1 MEKEK
6 QYKNAGSAPHPPRSA
21 SPLRSSK
28 NLGGLSWLRWPLEH
42 YSIMLLIIAILFMLG
57 IYGMHIMP
65 KDEFPH
71 ATIRQGVVVAV
82 YPGATSEE
90 IEQQV
95 ARPLER
101 YLFTFGEVKRSKT
114 TTTSQNDMCIAM
126 VELNDDVNNKDE
138 VWSKIKHGLNAF
150 KSQLPA
156 GVLAI
161 VVNDDFGNTSALL
174 IAIESGQRSY
184 RELREYSDNLS
195 DRLRRIPSVANVK
208 LFGEQKEQISLYV
221 DRQRLQAYGIG
232 QQMLFSRLQSQGI
245 TTMSGSISDDD
256 QQVPIH
262 VEATENSVEEVAN
275 QIIFSDPATGN
286 VVRVRDVARVVRE
299 YDSNSSRIEQDG
311 HPCVLLSME
320 MTPGNNVVQ
329 YGAEV
334 DRVLKEFRESEL
346 PDDVTITRIADKP
359 KVVSMSITS
368 FLRDLL
374 ISMAVII
381 LVMMVL
387 FPLRSAIVAAIT
399 IPLSTFVSV
408 AIMYMVGIELNIVTL
423 AALIVVLGM
432 IVDNAIVV
440 IDGYLEYLG
449 KGYEPKEAA
458 IESAR
463 QYFMPMMLA
472 TLCICAIFYP
482 FLITM
487 KGVFHDCLEDFPW
500 TITINLMVSLVLA
513 VTVIPFLEVKIIK
526 KPQQQTHPLP
536 LPAVR
541 GVITSAAEEPADSP
555 PSQRGAGGGSITRW
569 VQKTYDG
576 VLNKTF
582 RHPWLTMLIGLGV
595 ILLSLIIVPALKIRL
610 FPYADRDQ
618 FAVEIFL
625 PDGKGLKETEA
636 VADSVYR
643 VLSNDERITGITSFI
658 GCSSP
663 RFMDAYAPQM
673 AGKNYAQFIVN
684 TTSDKATL
692 ELLANYQPQLS
703 EAFPNA
709 YVKFKR
715 LDYLSVPELEYRFYS
730 DNLDSLHV
738 VAERLMERMREMP
751 ELEWVHT
758 DFLQPYPIINVEL
771 DPVASAQLGLT
782 RTTAAIALSATTSDL
797 RVGQIWERR
806 QVGDH
811 SSGMGDYEL
820 PIVVKDH
827 ADITFSD
834 IQNVGIATPVTM
846 LSGGLNTTN
855 STVPLRQVAKV
866 TPKWT
871 ESRIMHR
878 GGERCITVT
887 AQFKQ
892 GVFTSP
898 VEQRIASIMQREI
911 KLPQG
916 VRCEVGGEIEY
927 GDEALPQIFGGIAI
941 AMLIVFFFLLF
952 NFKKYGIT
960 LVCMVALAL
969 MIPGALIGLG
979 LMNRA
984 LGLTSIF
991 GLITLMGMIMR
1002 NEILIFEHANELV
1015 KRSLTPNPS
1024 PKERGVD
1031 TLASEEGNLQ
1041 DYSLPSP
1048 LGEGQ
1053 GVRLYNEAVRQAAYD
1068 AGKRRMVPIFLTT
1081 ATTAVGVVP
1090 MIIAQS
1096 SFWMPVGVTIFA
1108 GGIGSLILVVTM
1120 LPVVYWKVN
1129 LKKKENPP
1137 PSPSL

>member
-1 MEKEK
+1 MR
-6 QYKNAGSAPHPPRSA
+6 N
-21 SPLRSSK
+21 
-28 NLGGLSWLRWPLEH
+28 NMNWLRWPLEH
-42 YSIMLLIIAILFMLG
+42 YSISLLIVGILFVMG
-57 IYGMHIMP
+57 IYGMYIMP

-90 IEQQV
+90 VEQQV

-101 YLFTFGEVKRSKT
+101 YLFTFGEVNRVKT
-114 TTTSQNDMCIAM
+114 TTQSQNGMCIVM
-126 VELNDDVNNKDE
+126 VKLNDDVNNKDE
-138 VWSKIKHGLNAF
+138 VWSKIKHGLNGF
-150 KSQLPA
+150 KAQLPS

-174 IAIESGQRSY
+174 IAIESDQRSY
-184 RELREYSDNLS
+184 RELKQYSDDLS

-208 LFGEQKEQISLYV
+208 LFGEQKEQISLYI

-232 QQMLFSRLQSQGI
+232 QQMLFSRLQAQGI

-256 QQVPIH
+256 QQIPIH
-262 VEATENSVEEVAN
+262 VEAQENSEEEIAN
-275 QIIFSDPATGN
+275 QIIFSDPATGK
-286 VVRVRDVARVVRE
+286 VTRVRDVARVVRE
-299 YDSNSSRIEQDG
+299 YEPMSSRIEQDG

-329 YGAEV
+329 YGQEV
-334 DRVLKEFRESEL
+334 EQVLSSFAADEL
-346 PDDVTITRIADKP
+346 PDDVHVTRIADKP
-359 KVVSMSITS
+359 KVVATS
-368 FLRDLL
+368 VSDFLRDLL
-374 ISMAVII
+374 ISMLIII

-387 FPLRSAIVAAIT
+387 FPIRSAIVAAIT

-408 AIMYMVGIELNIVTL
+408 AIMYMMGIELNIVTL

-432 IVDNAIVV
+432 IVDNSIVV

-449 KGYEPKEAA
+449 KGFKPFDAA

-463 QYFMPMMLA
+463 QYFMPMLLA
-472 TLCICAIFYP
+472 TICICAIFYP

-487 KGVFHDCLEDFPW
+487 KGMFHDCLEDFPV

-513 VTVIPFLEVKIIK
+513 VTVIPFLETRIIK
-526 KPQQQTHPLP
+526 PDKVSTD
-536 LPAVR
+536 
-541 GVITSAAEEPADSP
+541 GNKITK
-555 PSQRGAGGGSITRW
+555 W
-569 VQKTYDG
+569 VQKTYDK
-576 VLNKTF
+576 VLDWTF
-582 RHPWLTMLIGLGV
+582 AHPMMTIGGGFAV
-595 ILLSLIIVPALKIRL
+595 ILLSTLIAPTLKIRL

-625 PDGKGLKETEA
+625 PEGKGMAETRV
-636 VADSVYR
+636 VADSVR
-643 VLSNDERITGITSFI
+643 HVLEKDDRITSITGFI

-673 AGKNYAQFIVN
+673 AGNNYAQFIVN
-684 TTSDKATL
+684 TQSDKATL
-692 ELLANYQPQLS
+692 ELLSQYQPQLS

-715 LDYLSVPELEYRFYS
+715 LDYLEVNELEYRFYG

-738 VAERLMERMREMP
+738 VAERLMERMRQMP

-758 DFLQPYPIINVEL
+758 DYFQPYPIISVEL
-771 DPVASAQLGLT
+771 DPVTSAQLGIT
-782 RTTAAIALSATTSDL
+782 RTTAQLALSATSSDL
-797 RVGQIWERR
+797 RVGQIWE
-806 QVGDH
+806 DN
-811 SSGMGDYEL
+811 YEL
-820 PIVVKDH
+820 PIVVKDD
-827 ADITFSD
+827 ADMTFSD
-834 IQNVGIATPVTM
+834 IANLGIASPASMV
-846 LSGGLNTTN
+846 SGGLHNTN
-855 STVPLRQVAKV
+855 STVPLRQIAKV
-866 TPKWT
+866 QPKWS

-887 AQFKQ
+887 AQFAQ
-892 GVFTSP
+892 GVFTAP
-898 VEQRIASIMQREI
+898 VEKEIARIMKEEI
-911 KLPQG
+911 QLPQG
-916 VRCEVGGEIEY
+916 VRAEVGGEIEY
-927 GDEALPQIFGGIAI
+927 GDEAMPQIYGGITI
-941 AMLIVFFFLLF
+941 AMIIVFFFLLF

-960 LVCMVALAL
+960 TICMAALAL
-969 MIPGALIGLG
+969 MTPGALIGLG

-1002 NEILIFEHANELV
+1002 NEILIFEHAIDLIKKFAPDGFPVGASDEYRRQYNAVV
-1015 KRSLTPNPS
+1015 K
-1024 PKERGVD
+1024 
-1031 TLASEEGNLQ
+1031 
-1041 DYSLPSP
+1041 
-1048 LGEGQ
+1048 
-1053 GVRLYNEAVRQAAYD
+1053 QAAYE

-1108 GGIGSLILVVTM
+1108 GGIGSLIMVVTM
-1120 LPVVYWKVN
+1120 LPVIYWKVS
-1129 LKKKENPP
+1129 LKSKKVKE
-1137 PSPSL
+1137 

>member
-1 MEKEK
+1 MKEM
-6 QYKNAGSAPHPPRSA
+6 N
-21 SPLRSSK
+21 
-28 NLGGLSWLRWPLEH
+28 WLRWPLEH
-42 YSIMLLIIAILFMLG
+42 YSISLLIVGILFVMG
-57 IYGMHIMP
+57 IYGMYIMP

-90 IEQQV
+90 VEQQV

-101 YLFTFGEVKRSKT
+101 YLFTYGEVNRVKT
-114 TTTSQNDMCIAM
+114 TTQSQNGMCIVM
-126 VELNDDVNNKDE
+126 VKLNDDVNNKDE

-150 KSQLPA
+150 KPQLPT

-174 IAIESGQRSY
+174 IAIESEQRSY
-184 RELREYSDNLS
+184 RELKQYSDNLS

-208 LFGEQKEQISLYV
+208 LFGEQKEQISLYI

-232 QQMLFSRLQSQGI
+232 QQMLFSRLQAQGI

-256 QQVPIH
+256 QQIPIH
-262 VEATENSVEEVAN
+262 VENTEDSEEEIAN
-275 QIIFSDPATGN
+275 QIIFSDPVSGKVA
-286 VVRVRDVARVVRE
+286 RVRDVARVVRE
-299 YDSNSSRIEQDG
+299 YEPMSSRIEQDG

-320 MTPGNNVVQ
+320 MTPGNNVVE
-329 YGAEV
+329 YGREV
-334 DRVLKEFRESEL
+334 DKVLDDFRASEL
-346 PDDVTITRIADKP
+346 PSDVNVTRIADKP
-359 KVVSMSITS
+359 KVVAMSVS
-368 FLRDLL
+368 DFLRDLL
-374 ISMAVII
+374 ISMLIII

-387 FPLRSAIVAAIT
+387 FPIRSAIVAAIT

-408 AIMYMVGIELNIVTL
+408 AVMYMMGIELNIVTL

-432 IVDNAIVV
+432 IVDNSIVV

-449 KGYEPKEAA
+449 KGLKPFDAA

-463 QYFMPMMLA
+463 QYFMPMLLA
-472 TLCICAIFYP
+472 TICICAIFYP

-487 KGVFHDCLEDFPW
+487 KGMFHDCLEDFPV
-500 TITINLMVSLVLA
+500 TITINLMVSLALA
-513 VTVIPFLEVKIIK
+513 VTVIPFLETRIIK
-526 KPQQQTHPLP
+526 PGKVSTDGN
-536 LPAVR
+536 A
-541 GVITSAAEEPADSP
+541 ITK
-555 PSQRGAGGGSITRW
+555 W
-569 VQKTYDG
+569 VQKTYDK
-576 VLNKTF
+576 VLDWTF
-582 RHPWLTMLIGLGV
+582 AHPWLTIFAGIGV
-595 ILLSLIIVPALKIRL
+595 ILLSTLIAPTLKIRL

-625 PDGKGLKETEA
+625 PDGKGLAETE
-636 VADSVYR
+636 VIADSVQH
-643 VLSNDERITGITSFI
+643 VLEQDDRIVGITGFI

-673 AGKNYAQFIVN
+673 AGSNYAQFIVN
-684 TTSDKATL
+684 TKSDKATL
-692 ELLANYQPQLS
+692 DLLAKYQPMLS

-715 LDYLSVPELEYRFYS
+715 LDYLEVSELEYRFYG

-738 VAERLMERMREMP
+738 VAERLMDRMREMP

-758 DFLQPYPIINVEL
+758 DYLLPYPIINVEL
-771 DPVASAQLGLT
+771 DPVVSAQLS
-782 RTTAAIALSATTSDL
+782 LSATSSDL
-797 RVGQIWERR
+797 RVGQIWE
-806 QVGDH
+806 GNYD
-811 SSGMGDYEL
+811 L
-820 PIVVKDH
+820 PIVVKDD
-827 ADITFSD
+827 ADMTFSD
-834 IQNVGIATPVTM
+834 IANLGVATPTSMVASG
-846 LSGGLNTTN
+846 LSSINSPLTN
-855 STVPLRQVAKV
+855 HLSPSTTVPLRQIAKV
-866 TPKWT
+866 EPKWS

-887 AQFKQ
+887 AHFAQ
-892 GVFTSP
+892 GVFTAP
-898 VEQRIASIMQREI
+898 VEKEIARIMQEDI
-911 KLPQG
+911 LLPQG
-916 VRCEVGGEIEY
+916 VRPEVGGEIEY

-941 AMLIVFFFLLF
+941 AMIIVFFFLLF

-960 LVCMVALAL
+960 TICMVALGL

-979 LMNRA
+979 MMNRA

-1002 NEILIFEHANELV
+1002 NEILIFEHANDLIKKGVPV
-1015 KRSLTPNPS
+1015 K
-1024 PKERGVD
+1024 
-1031 TLASEEGNLQ
+1031 
-1041 DYSLPSP
+1041 
-1048 LGEGQ
+1048 
-1053 GVRLYNEAVRQAAYD
+1053 QAAYD

-1108 GGIGSLILVVTM
+1108 GGIGSLIMVVTM
-1120 LPVVYWKVN
+1120 LPVIYWKVSQ
-1129 LKKKENPP
+1129 K
-1137 PSPSL
+1137 